1 MPPAD
6 PDAAMDNPAERSL
19 QQPVVGCEGFGAVTV
34 GYHGAEHDR
43 HHRGVIMTMDIS
55 YAMLFLLWLV
65 IVGFIVY
72 GVWLLIEASRGR

>member
-1 MPPAD
+1 MA
-6 PDAAMDNPAERSL
+6 
-19 QQPVVGCEGFGAVTV
+19 GCEGFGAVAV
-34 GYHGAEHDR
+34 GYHGAEYRR

-72 GVWLLIEASRGR
+72 GVWLLIDASRGR